1 MDAAISIHAPV
12 KGATSKRAAA
22 ETARQFQ
29 STLPRRERLA
39 KLRNPSIFSRFQSTL
54 SRRERRKSAAV
65 RPAESQISIHA
76 PAKGA
81 TIEPRILTFA
91 VRYFNPRSR
100 EGSDMYKASIMLS
113 ERHFNPRSREGS
125 DDEHP
130 RICKRTDDFNPRS
143 REGSDGTLNRAFR
156 VSKYF
161 NPRSREGSD
170 AASTTALDAIYA
182 FQSTLP

>member
-1 MDAAISIHAPV
+1 MQRYDMDAAISIHAPV

-143 REGSDGTLNRAFR
+143 REGSDVKIAGWKVRQDISIHAPAKGAT
-156 VSKYF
+156 VSAL
-161 NPRSREGSD
+161 PRHAVS
-170 AASTTALDAIYA
+170 I
-182 FQSTLP
+182 